1 MAVSSA
7 AEVVCRLGGDVAL
20 GAKEGKLGLVG
31 VRRWWP
37 GQPGSQ
43 AASPPPALP
52 GSAPLFS
59 LTSLPLPELPWPP
72 LHSGQSPDL
81 VTTRLL
87 QPQRRH
93 RGPGR
98 KARKRALRVREG
110 LSGARDSS
118 VPCLHFQGVFAA
130 LPFGDSGCVWA
141 PGQSWAD
148 APSLSQHVP
157 PTSVS
162 SDPRHTDEG
171 AVA

>member
-7 AEVVCRLGGDVAL
+7 AAVVCRLGGTWHSVL
-20 GAKEGKLGLVG
+20 RRESRGLWVCGAGA
-31 VRRWWP
+31 

-52 GSAPLFS
+52 GSAPLSS

-72 LHSGQSPDL
+72 LRSGQSLDL
-81 VTTRLL
+81 ITTRRL

-118 VPCLHFQGVFAA
+118 GPCPHFQGVFTA

-162 SDPRHTDEG
+162 SDPQHTDED
-171 AVA
+171 AMA